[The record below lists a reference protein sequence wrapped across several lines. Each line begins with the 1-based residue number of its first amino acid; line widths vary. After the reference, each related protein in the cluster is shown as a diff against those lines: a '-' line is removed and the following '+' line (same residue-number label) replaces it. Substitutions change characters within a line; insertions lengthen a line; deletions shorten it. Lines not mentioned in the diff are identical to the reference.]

1 MIPILGG
8 LGAALLFSV
17 SVLASARA
25 SRLIGSPS
33 TVAGAM
39 TIGLVLTLPVA
50 LFVSPPP
57 DLGQGNLGWAFL
69 AGAGNVMGLLLIYG
83 AYRLG
88 AVGVSSAIASTEG
101 AIAAVIAV
109 ILGEALAPGSGVLL
123 AVVAIGVVLAA
134 SAGGEE
140 EGVPIPRDRAVRA
153 AGISVLAA
161 VSFGVSLYASGRVAE
176 ALPLA
181 WAILP
186 PRVVG
191 VIAVALPLAILGR
204 VRITRAAL
212 PYVAAVG
219 LAEVLGYISFTI
231 GAREGIAI
239 AAVLSSMFAPIAAV
253 AAFVVFRERLIR
265 RQIVGI
271 ATIVVGVAG
280 LGLLQR

>member
-57 DLGQGNLGWAFL
+57 DLGQGNLVWAFL
-69 AGAGNVMGLLLIYG
+69 AGAGNVLGLLLIYA

-109 ILGEALAPGSGVLL
+109 LAGEALAPGSGVLL
-123 AVVAIGVVLAA
+123 AVVVVGVVLAA

-140 EGVPIPRDRAVRA
+140 EGVAIPRDRALRA

-161 VSFGVSLYASGRVAE
+161 ISFGVSLYASGRVAE

-186 PRVVG
+186 ARVVG
-191 VIAVALPLAILGR
+191 VAAVALPLAILGR

-239 AAVLSSMFAPIAAV
+239 AAVLSSMFAPVAAV
-253 AAFVVFRERLIR
+253 AAFVVFRGRLIR